1 MRNKCLRHFL
11 CKIRIYFHKYKSIYQ
26 HTVELRYLELA
37 YFELPLIS
45 KWKSGP
51 CFNIILWQPVTK
63 YCGKEEKSLLR
74 SNFSSFP
81 HYFIYKF
88 LTSGVKLHIQLLN
101 VVVQFIVFLTLST
114 LISRSDSVS
123 PLELEITRFDCIWLA
138 KCTSVWNID
147 RLGRAMRKRV
157 FWHLW
162 TTETQ
167 TSLRIHTSWSGPLLS
182 FYRMIGHCRA

>member
-1 MRNKCLRHFL
+1 MEYSGHASQLCLKFGNYLYQNLYITRIFVARWRTMRNKCLRHFL

-26 HTVELRYLELA
+26 HAVEPRYLELA

-51 CFNIILWQPVTK
+51 CFNMKLWQPVTK
-63 YCGKEEKSLLR
+63 YCGKEEKLLLR

-101 VVVQFIVFLTLST
+101 VLFNLLFSSLSQ
-114 LISRSDSVS
+114 LWYLEVIQWVLWNSR
-123 PLELEITRFDCIWLA
+123 
-138 KCTSVWNID
+138 
-147 RLGRAMRKRV
+147 
-157 FWHLW
+157 
-162 TTETQ
+162 
-167 TSLRIHTSWSGPLLS
+167 
-182 FYRMIGHCRA
+182 